1 MQAKRATVCELRFQE
16 NPIAASYYA
25 LKFHIFLLSLPK
37 IEIMRYFNT
46 SGPNITAQH
55 YTLLRPKLVLEGL
68 DKIHKDRYFTIWAPR
83 QTGKS
88 TYFRLLADKLRVEG
102 YLVAHV
108 NFENYKE
115 ATMKAFLN
123 EFHYRLETSWHIDFR
138 GNDLQETFSAIS
150 KIEDQKFVLIIDEV
164 EGINPDFFG
173 QFLHSIRNVYHVRA
187 EHCLKSVILV
197 GVSNIVG
204 VVQDNASPFNVTD
217 NLNVP
222 YFTNEET
229 LELLGQ
235 HEAETGQLFDP
246 SVKAKISDITANQ
259 PGLVNGFALNLV
271 ENNPTKPVIDYNDY
285 LIVEDWY
292 LTEAMDKNISNII
305 NKARQYR
312 PFVERLLFTE
322 AKIPFQ
328 INRED
333 IRLLYV
339 NGIIKKDPQG
349 FVMFWVPLYQKSLH
363 STFYPYMNGE
373 QGRIQENID
382 VSDYF
387 TPKGLLKMPKVIEKY
402 KEYAL
407 KRGFRY
413 FLEHDKDGKV
423 ISIKEA
429 ALMYS
434 FETYINAFLGVV
446 GGTSYIE
453 AHTNLGRT
461 DMIINIDGHEAV
473 IESKVYQNITQFNK
487 GKEQVAYYANRMGL
501 DTANYLVFVSSAVT
515 HKDMV
520 EKSDFFKDKNVTVT
534 TYLVRYDLET
544 DF

>member
-1 MQAKRATVCELRFQE
+1 
-16 NPIAASYYA
+16 
-25 LKFHIFLLSLPK
+25 
-37 IEIMRYFNT
+37 MRYFNT
-46 SGPNITAQH
+46 SGPNILSKH
-55 YTLLRPKLVLEGL
+55 YTLPRLDIVKEGII
-68 DKIHKDRYFTIWAPR
+68 KIHDERYFTIWAPR

-88 TYFRLLADKLRVEG
+88 TYFRLLADKLEVEG
-102 YLVAHV
+102 YKVAHV

-123 EFHYRLETSWHIDFR
+123 EFHERLSVGWGLDFR
-138 GNDLQETFSAIS
+138 GKDLQETFSAITTI
-150 KIEDQKFVLIIDEV
+150 KDQKMVLIIDEV
-164 EGINPDFFG
+164 EGINPTFFG
-173 QFLHSIRNVYHVRA
+173 QFLHSIRNVYHVRT
-187 EHCLKSVILV
+187 EHCLKSVVLV

-222 YFTNEET
+222 YFTDEET

-235 HEAETGQLFDP
+235 HETETGQLFDP

-259 PGLVNGFALNLV
+259 PGLVNGFALKLV
-271 ENNPTKPVIDYNDY
+271 QDNPKKALIDYNDY
-285 LIVEDWY
+285 LKVEDWY
-292 LTEAMDKNISNII
+292 LTEAMDKNLSNII
-305 NKARQYR
+305 NKARQCR

-322 AKIPFQ
+322 PKIPFQ
-328 INRED
+328 INREE
-333 IRLLYV
+333 IKLLFT

-349 FVMFWVPLYQKSLH
+349 FVSFWVPLYQKCLH

-382 VSDYF
+382 ISDYF
-387 TPKGLLKMPKVIEKY
+387 TPEGVLNMPKVVEKY

-413 FLEHDKDGKV
+413 FLERDSEGKA

-429 ALMYS
+429 ALIYS

-446 GGTSYIE
+446 DGTSYIE

-461 DMIINIDGHEAV
+461 DMIINIKGEEALV
-473 IESKVYQNITQFNK
+473 ESKVYQNITQFNK
-487 GKEQVAYYANRMGL
+487 GKAQVAYYAHRMGL
-501 DTANYLVFVSSAVT
+501 TTATYLVFVNATVT
-515 HKDMV
+515 HKDV
-520 EKSDFFKDKNVTVT
+520 IEKDDFIKEKNVLVT
-534 TYLVRYDLET
+534 TYIVRYDLET

>member
-1 MQAKRATVCELRFQE
+1 
-16 NPIAASYYA
+16 
-25 LKFHIFLLSLPK
+25 
-37 IEIMRYFNT
+37 MRYFNT
-46 SGPNITAQH
+46 SGPNILKQH
-55 YTLLRPKLVLEGL
+55 YTLMRPKLIKEGL
-68 DKIHKDRYFTIWAPR
+68 DKIHNDRYFTIWAPR

-88 TYFRLLADKLRVEG
+88 TYFRLLADRLETEDYK
-102 YLVAHV
+102 VAYI
-108 NFENYKE
+108 NFENYR
-115 ATMKAFLN
+115 TSNLDSFLY
-123 EFHYRLETSWHIDFR
+123 EFHNQLNQFWGYDWKGLTM
-138 GNDLQETFSAIS
+138 QMTFSHIS
-150 KIEDQKFVLIIDEV
+150 EIKDKKLVLIIDEV
-164 EGINPDFFG
+164 EGINPAFFG
-173 QFLHSIRNVYHVRA
+173 EFLHSIRNLYHSRA
-187 EHCLKSVILV
+187 THGLKSVILV

-204 VVQDNASPFNVTD
+204 VVQDNASPFNIAD

-229 LELLGQ
+229 FELLGQ

-259 PGLVNGFALNLV
+259 PGLVNGFAAKLI
-271 ENNPTKPVIDYNDY
+271 EDNPKKPVIDYNDY
-285 LIVEDWY
+285 LAVEDWY
-292 LTEAMDKNISNII
+292 LRLAIDKNVSNII
-305 NKARQYR
+305 NKGRKHRHFLEQ
-312 PFVERLLFTE
+312 LLFTE

-328 INRED
+328 IYRDHIKE
-333 IRLLYV
+333 LYV
-339 NGIIKKDPQG
+339 NGIITNDKDN
-349 FVMFWVPLYQKSLH
+349 FITFRVPLYRKCLYEA
-363 STFYPYMNGE
+363 FYPYLNGE

-382 VSDYF
+382 VSEYF
-387 TPKGLLKMPKVIEKY
+387 TPEGLLKMPKVMGKY

-453 AHTNLGRT
+453 AHTNIGRT
-461 DMIINIDGHEAV
+461 DMIINIKGEESL

-501 DTANYLVFVSSAVT
+501 ETATYLVFVNSTVT
-515 HKDMV
+515 HKDVV
-520 EKSDFFKDKNVTVT
+520 EQADFIKDKNVLVT